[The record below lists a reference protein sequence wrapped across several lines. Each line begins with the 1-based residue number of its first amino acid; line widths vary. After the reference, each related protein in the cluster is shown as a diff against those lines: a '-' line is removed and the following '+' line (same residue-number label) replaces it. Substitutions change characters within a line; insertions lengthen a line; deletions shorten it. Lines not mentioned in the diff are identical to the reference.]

1 MGVRSPC
8 HCQQCQSIL
17 EAEIVSE
24 RVRTLYMKDPTAMS
38 PNCSVPS
45 TWEKLSLS
53 LCTDYEN
60 IKGINAAISSQNRER
75 HLQFP
80 AR

>member
-1 MGVRSPC
+1 MGVRFPC
-8 HCQQCQSIL
+8 HCQQCQSLL
-17 EAEIVSE
+17 EAIIVSE
-24 RVRTLYMKDPTAMS
+24 RVRTLYKKDPTAMS
-38 PNCSVPS
+38 PTVACRRPGRN
-45 TWEKLSLS
+45 SLS

-60 IKGINAAISSQNRER
+60 IKGINAATSSQNRER